1 MVQAKADDLNLY
13 FRKNCIHLQTR
24 FTELLDAT
32 QMPLVFLHGNPH
44 LDNFAKT
51 NQGEAMVD
59 FDRSRF
65 GPYAWDLVRF
75 LSSLALKEQIARE
88 AEGTVALDRG
98 LNPKLREVF
107 RDGYLTGFEAPFQN
121 LLVPEVL
128 PDSRPSESERSTRAY
143 LDSNLNWAKKMRENP
158 VFVSHPTVQSLVELY
173 FKGRNEF
180 GELSQYLIE
189 EAGTAVGSFGRTR
202 ILVVLAHKSAEASDK
217 ILLEL
222 KEAYQDPDR
231 LPFFN
236 PFIHH
241 GFRMIEASHLYAEGF
256 EMRLSFLTWRH
267 RQYWA
272 RQIPP
277 FKSKLP
283 KNLTET
289 QRESLAYRVGV
300 QLGKAHRKS
309 IRDVTPQRLL
319 AHLRDQYGTFI
330 EVALKMN
337 QEIRSQYETL
347 HHFDGAVE
355 GSSDHQSSL
364 VQLKVARK

>member
-1 MVQAKADDLNLY
+1 
-13 FRKNCIHLQTR
+13 
-24 FTELLDAT
+24 
-32 QMPLVFLHGNPH
+32 MPLVFLHGNPH

-51 NQGEAMVD
+51 AQGEAMID

-65 GPYAWDLVRF
+65 GPYGWDLTRF
-75 LSSLALKEQIARE
+75 LASLALKNQISKEADGTF
-88 AEGTVALDRG
+88 AEGGGISVR
-98 LNPKLREVF
+98 LREVF
-107 RDGYLTGFEAPFQN
+107 RDAYLTGFEGPFQN
-121 LLVPEVL
+121 LLIPEVI
-128 PDSRPSESERSTRAY
+128 PDFKPGESEKSTRSY
-143 LDSNLNWAKKMRENP
+143 LEANLNWAKKMRENP
-158 VFVSHPTVQSLVELY
+158 VFVSHPTVQALVELY

-180 GELSQYLIE
+180 SELNHYHIE

-202 ILVVLAHKSAEASDK
+202 ILVVLSHKSSEGGDK
-217 ILLEL
+217 ILLEM

-283 KNLTET
+283 KNLTES
-289 QRESLAYRVGV
+289 QRERLAYAVGV

-309 IRDVTPQRLL
+309 IRDVTPQRLQ
-319 AHLRDQYGTFI
+319 AHLRDHFDSFT
-330 EVALKMN
+330 EVALRMN
-337 QEIRSQYETL
+337 QEIRSQWEVL
-347 HHFDGAVE
+347 QNPVIGLEV
-355 GSSDHQSSL
+355 
-364 VQLKVARK
+364 VRKAG